1 MPAGVSGNGIDHPV
15 NFFKVGFRAP
25 KATPGKDGGCGF
37 SRVIFHVLLRF
48 IHAINLLIAEKDYCK
63 CKNDE

>member
-1 MPAGVSGNGIDHPV
+1 MTAGVSGNGFDHAV

-25 KATPGKDGGCGF
+25 ETTAGKNGGCGF
-37 SRVIFHVLLRF
+37 FCVIFHVFLHF

-63 CKNDE
+63 